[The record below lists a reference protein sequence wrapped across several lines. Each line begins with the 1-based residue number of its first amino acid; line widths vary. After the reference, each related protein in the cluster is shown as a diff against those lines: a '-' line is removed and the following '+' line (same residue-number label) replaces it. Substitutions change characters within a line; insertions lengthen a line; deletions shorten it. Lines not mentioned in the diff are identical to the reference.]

1 MNNAKALPT
10 TPQAQQ
16 QEKYDE
22 ILRLG
27 YPAKLRHQ
35 HQGLSL

>member
-1 MNNAKALPT
+1 MDNARALPT
-10 TPQAQQ
+10 IPKAQQ

-22 ILRLG
+22 ILWLG
-27 YPAKLRHQ
+27 YLAKLRHQ